1 MGEAMNSPVLWLD
14 ILVVV
19 ILILLS
25 IRIFSEA
32 SLFKSVVLF
41 IALGLF
47 VSFAWV
53 KLAAPDVALAE
64 AALGA
69 GITGAL
75 LLDTVGHLRGRSV
88 PYSKHQSPED
98 RTSQNA

>member
-1 MGEAMNSPVLWLD
+1 MSSPVLWLD

-19 ILILLS
+19 ILVILA

-53 KLAAPDVALAE
+53 KLAAPDIALAE

-75 LLDTVGHLRGRSV
+75 LLDTVGHLRGRAV
-88 PYSKHQSPED
+88 PYSKHQ
-98 RTSQNA
+98 NAQDGESSNV